1 MAMSVQEIAERLNQ
15 EAERRHMPT
24 SQRIDEL
31 AAQIDRPKRRSLGFV
46 NLGASTSG
54 QDSNDLDAMLADG
67 FGRK

>member
-1 MAMSVQEIAERLNQ
+1 MSVQEITERLNR
-15 EAERRHMPT
+15 EAELRHMPT
-24 SQRIDEL
+24 SELIDEL

-54 QDSNDLDAMLADG
+54 QDSNDVEAMLADG